1 MSRTAGARPRVTLE
15 RTFRAAVEDVWE
27 LWTTKDGIESWWG
40 PEGFEVEVL
49 DLDLR
54 PGGALLYAMSAVAPD
69 QVAFLKQ
76 AGMPVRNEHRL
87 TYDEVV
93 PNRRLAYRHV
103 VDFVPGASHYEVV
116 TEVDLETGP
125 HGVRMVLTFD
135 AMHDEQWT
143 RMATM
148 GWESELG
155 RLAGRLEARAA
166 G

>member
-93 PNRRLAYRHV
+93 PNRRLTYRHV